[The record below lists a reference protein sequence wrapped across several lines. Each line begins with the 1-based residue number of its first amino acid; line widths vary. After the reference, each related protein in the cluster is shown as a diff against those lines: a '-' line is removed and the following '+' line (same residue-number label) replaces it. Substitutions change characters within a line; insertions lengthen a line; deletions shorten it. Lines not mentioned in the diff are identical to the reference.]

1 MGLLVVDYIP
11 REQGTDLLSQR
22 ERVRVRADHN
32 TLTPVLSLR
41 ERE

>member
-11 REQGTDLLSQR
+11 REQGTDLSQR

-32 TLTPVLSLR
+32 TPPSP
-41 ERE
+41 